1 MATLGGRRRHWGR
14 LQREFVYSRAIAP
27 NSIATQFATG
37 RRGRSQRRRASP
49 GINERAFRRR
59 LVGQILG
66 QEPMSKFVRAVSP
79 RIGEGL
85 GASSVRP
92 EGPGNVAE

>member
-1 MATLGGRRRHWGR
+1 MGKTPEGVRLFPRESRRTR
-14 LQREFVYSRAIAP
+14 LQHNSRQAA
-27 NSIATQFATG
+27 
-37 RRGRSQRRRASP
+37 GRSQRRRASP
-49 GINERAFRRR
+49 GIKRAAFRRR

>member
-1 MATLGGRRRHWGR
+1 
-14 LQREFVYSRAIAP
+14 
-27 NSIATQFATG
+27 
-37 RRGRSQRRRASP
+37 
-49 GINERAFRRR
+49 